1 MKKIVYISS
10 AFFESTLPLAKHVSK
25 NASVSFYGLFST
37 RFLNHANFD
46 VSNLNFKN
54 YKINSFE
61 KLIIDKNHPLKDY
74 LLDASLDVNFV
85 VFGKN
90 LINIVKS
97 VVLLSRHIR
106 KQKPDIIH
114 FIGQS
119 YIFILFYIFL
129 WSQNLVH
136 TYHEISFKRINNS
149 RGFNLK
155 EIFNN
160 FSLRLLVKATIL
172 SKTKII
178 FHSDNT
184 SNLFAESTSYDNFK
198 VIPFGL
204 FEIYK
209 NSIIEKSNEFSKDFY
224 LFFGYVRNYKGADVL
239 VNAAREVLI
248 KNSNLKFIIAGMNA
262 NSLSDETLPSNIILI
277 DKFLADV
284 EIANLIRSCKAVIAP
299 HRVASQSGIPN
310 TTYVFNKPVICSDVK
325 GLGDFV
331 TDNVNGLIFESNN
344 YVDLSKKILQLEND
358 DILYLSLIEN
368 IKNKV
373 NFDKFNWDLIAN
385 STLDFYK
392 K

>member
-1 MKKIVYISS
+1 MNKIVYISS
-10 AFFESTLPLAKHVSK
+10 AFFESSLPLAKHISK

-37 RFLNHANFD
+37 RFLNPANFD
-46 VSNLNFKN
+46 VSNLDFKN
-54 YKINSFE
+54 YSINSFE
-61 KLIIDKNHPLKDY
+61 KLSIDKNHPLKDY
-74 LLDASLDVNFV
+74 LQGARLDVNFL

-90 LINIVKS
+90 LFNIVKS
-97 VVLLSRHIR
+97 VILLSKNIG
-106 KQKPDIIH
+106 KQKPDSIH

-119 YIFILFYIFL
+119 YIFVLFYIFL
-129 WSQNLVH
+129 WSKNLVH
-136 TYHEISFKRINNS
+136 SYHEISFTRINDS
-149 RGFNLK
+149 RDLNLK

-160 FSLRLLVKATIL
+160 FALRLLVKATIL

-184 SNLFAESTSYDNFK
+184 RDLFAETTSYDNYK

-209 NSIIEKSNEFSKDFY
+209 NSLIEKDKEFSKDFY

-248 KNSNLKFIIAGMNA
+248 KNSKLKFIIAGMNA
-262 NSLSDETLPSNIILI
+262 NTLSSNSFPSNILLI
-277 DKFLADV
+277 DKFLTDG
-284 EIANLIRSCKAVIAP
+284 EIANLISSCKAVIAP

-310 TTYVFNKPVICSDVK
+310 TSYVFDKPVLCSNVK
-325 GLGDFV
+325 GLSDFV
-331 TDNVNGLIFESNN
+331 TDNLNGIIFESEN
-344 YVDLSKKILQLEND
+344 YQELSKKILQLDND
-358 DILYLSLIEN
+358 DILYHSLVDN
-368 IKNKV
+368 IRNKV